1 MINTRRNKYRVV
13 IVGTGSIARAH
24 ARACLQNDQTDL
36 VAVCDVSQKA
46 LDSFTQQFEVERSYT
61 LLDEMLEKEQI
72 DIAIICTWQV
82 NHAELGTRIA
92 ESRRVKAILVEKPF
106 TVNAAEAEALV
117 SACRKSGVF
126 VAEAWKFRH
135 HPMHLKAKEI
145 IERGGIGE
153 VVQVKSTFC
162 DPQFEDRQPQVSW
175 YWQRSKA
182 GGAIYIVACYN
193 IHHARF
199 VFGEE
204 PERVFATQI
213 PGVEV
218 DDAASIMLIFSGGRT
233 AQITSGFTSWHSQN
247 VEIIGN
253 CGLLRIEDLAWN
265 NEDQAVV
272 LKQKTKDGVAHYE
285 FKPTFQFTLQLQ
297 HLCECLDTGAP
308 HRIPPEDSIAQ
319 MKVIDAVF
327 ESLESGKSVAVGSAH
342 D

>member
-1 MINTRRNKYRVV
+1 MNNTKRNKYRVV

-24 ARACLQNDQTDL
+24 ARACLHNDQTDL
-36 VAVCDVSQKA
+36 VAVCDVSQTT

-61 LLDEMLEKEQI
+61 ILEEMLDKEQI

-106 TVNAAEAEALV
+106 TVNAAEAEALIA
-117 SACRKSGVF
+117 ACRNSGVF

-135 HPMHLKAKEI
+135 HPIHLKAKEI

-162 DPQFEDRQPQVSW
+162 HPFEDRQPQLNW
-175 YWQRSKA
+175 YWQRGKA
-182 GGAIYIVACYN
+182 GGAIYIVSCYN

-199 VFGEE
+199 VVGEQ
-204 PERVFATQI
+204 PERVFAIQI

-253 CGLLRIEDLAWN
+253 RGVLRIEDLAWN

-272 LKQKTKDGVAHYE
+272 LKQKTRDGVAHYE

-327 ESLESGKSVAVGSAH
+327 ESLKSGQAVML
-342 D
+342 

>member
-1 MINTRRNKYRVV
+1 MNNTKRNKYRVV
-13 IVGTGSIARAH
+13 IVGTGSIARSH
-24 ARACLQNDQTDL
+24 ARACWHNDQTDL

-46 LDSFTQQFEVERSYT
+46 LDSFTRQFQVERSYT
-61 LLDEMLEKEQI
+61 RLEEMLEKEPI

-106 TVNAAEAEALV
+106 TVNAAEAEALIA
-117 SACRKSGVF
+117 ACRNRGVF

-135 HPMHLKAKEI
+135 HPIHLKAKEI
-145 IERGGIGE
+145 IETGGIGE
-153 VVQVKSTFC
+153 VMQVNSTFC
-162 DPQFEDRQPQVSW
+162 HPYEDRHPQLNW
-175 YWQRSKA
+175 YWQRGKA

-193 IHHARF
+193 IQHARF
-199 VFGEE
+199 VFGEQ

-213 PGVEV
+213 AGVEV

-247 VEIIGN
+247 VEIIGTR
-253 CGLLRIEDLAWN
+253 GVLRIEDLAWN
-265 NEDQAVV
+265 NEDQAVE
-272 LKQKTKDGVAHYE
+272 LKQKTRDGVAHYE

-297 HLCECLDTGAP
+297 HLCECLGTRAP

-327 ESLESGKSVAVGSAH
+327 ESLKSGKAVML
-342 D
+342 

>member
-106 TVNAAEAEALV
+106 TVNAAEAEALI

>member
-1 MINTRRNKYRVV
+1 MNNTEKNKYRVV
-13 IVGTGSIARAH
+13 IVGTGSIARSH
-24 ARACLQNDQTDL
+24 ARACIQNDQTDL

-46 LDSFTQQFEVERSYT
+46 LDSFIRQFQVERTYT
-61 LLDEMLEKEQI
+61 RLEEMLEKEPI
-72 DIAIICTWQV
+72 DLAIICTWQV

-106 TVNAAEAEALV
+106 TVNAAEAEALIA
-117 SACRKSGVF
+117 ACRNSGVF

-153 VVQVKSTFC
+153 VLQVNSTFC
-162 DPQFEDRQPQVSW
+162 HPFEDRQPQVNW
-175 YWQRSKA
+175 YWQRAKA

-199 VFGEE
+199 VFGEQ

-213 PGVEV
+213 PGAEV

-233 AQITSGFTSWHSQN
+233 AQITSGFASWHSQN
-247 VEIIGN
+247 VEIMGTH
-253 CGLLRIEDLAWN
+253 GLLRIEDLAWN

-272 LKQKTKDGVAHYE
+272 LKQKTRDGVAHYE
-285 FKPTFQFTLQLQ
+285 FNPTFQFSLQLQ
-297 HLCECLDTGAP
+297 HLCEVLDTGAP
-308 HRIPPEDSIAQ
+308 HRISPQDSIAQ

-327 ESLESGKSVAVGSAH
+327 ESLNCGKAVVL
-342 D
+342 